1 MTAPKVSRDT
11 DVRLKSDS
19 SRDEGGSNA
28 ELRPS
33 RRSALLSAGICLL
46 LAGLTTGCEKADTG
60 NQVGVMEAALVP
72 PPPVNQNIGIYDRTF
87 TGFEATTCLGCHDPS
102 TTDPTTVSDS
112 IALRHHMMLD
122 PSSPRYKPQ
131 YFCTDCHQPDGT
143 GAMSVTLNCP
153 TCHTSTPHH
162 KSAPAQARHCA
173 ACHGSVINN
182 FDDGHYIPT
191 YKKSIVTPDP
201 NCRVWEDAA
210 HTTCA
215 AGGCRTCH
223 VASTSVT
230 PNTWDND
237 QTHHG
242 TGLGQG
248 GAGSANPPEQCGW
261 CHNIASVGGVP
272 TPAIDI
278 RTCETCHGPTSLH
291 GIEFQYDT
299 NKGNLGFGHIGADFD
314 CWGCHGFFNR
324 YALPPS
330 FGPTIPTIDS
340 IAPMVAKAGV
350 TTQITLT
357 GQSFTNTVVEQNTTY
372 APEVVLSVFDD
383 ARTEVASY
391 VVNPDTFTQA
401 EVKFTIPA
409 DVACG
414 MWNVRVF
421 KARGTA
427 LEVKSNDLPVAVPC
441 PPVISSAVLNGSVLT
456 VSGTGL
462 GASSP
467 PGRIFVLHNGPPK
480 KIEACTVVSWTATTI
495 VADCPNTVP
504 GDVVYVFNGRQIGS
518 GQVE

>member
-1 MTAPKVSRDT
+1 MTAPSRDT
-11 DVRLKSDS
+11 DVRLK
-19 SRDEGGSNA
+19 A

-46 LAGLTTGCEKADTG
+46 LAGLTTGCEKTG
-60 NQVGVMEAALVP
+60 SGDQIGTVEAALVP

-201 NCRVWEDAA
+201 NCRVWKDAG

-223 VASTSVT
+223 VASTAVT
-230 PNTWDND
+230 PNTWNND

-261 CHNIASVGGVP
+261 CHNITSVGGVP

-291 GIEFQYDT
+291 GIEFQYNT
-299 NKGNLGFGHIGADFD
+299 NKGNLGYGHIGADFD
-314 CWGCHGFFNR
+314 CWGCHGFFAK

-330 FGPTIPTIDS
+330 FGPTIPTITS
-340 IAPMVAKAGV
+340 VTPNVTTAGV
-350 TTQITLT
+350 ATSICLD
-357 GQSFTNTVVEQNTTY
+357 GQSITNLVTEQNTTY
-372 APEVVLSVFDD
+372 DPTIVVSLLDD
-383 ARTEVASY
+383 NRTEVPVSGGVIAPTS
-391 VVNPDTFTQA
+391 VTESQVCFSTTL
-401 EVKFTIPA
+401 PA
-409 DVACG
+409 G
-414 MWNVRVF
+414 LFNVRVF
-421 KARGTA
+421 KARGTT
-427 LEVKSNDLPVAVPC
+427 LEVNSNDLPLVVKPSRSIA
-441 PPVISSAVLNGSVLT
+441 SAVLCGNPAT
-456 VSGTGL
+456 VTMTGTGL
-462 GASSP
+462 VCPSTVYSLAGSQFAQ
-467 PGRIFVLHNGPPK
+467 
-480 KIEACTVVSWTATTI
+480 CTVSSCTDTTI
-495 VADCPNTVP
+495 VASCSNAAAGGKVIVSGGGLPVFKAITSCP
-504 GDVVYVFNGRQIGS
+504 
-518 GQVE
+518 

>member
-11 DVRLKSDS
+11 DVRLK
-19 SRDEGGSNA
+19 A
-28 ELRPS
+28 ELRSS

-46 LAGLTTGCEKADTG
+46 LAGLTTGCEKSGSGDQIGT
-60 NQVGVMEAALVP
+60 VEAALVP
-72 PPPVNQNIGIYDRTF
+72 PPPVNQNLGIYDRTF
-87 TGFEATTCLGCHDPS
+87 TGFQPTDCLGCHDPT
-102 TTDPTTVSDS
+102 TTDPLVVSDVV
-112 IALRHHMMLD
+112 ALRHHMMLD

-201 NCRVWEDAA
+201 NCRVWKDAA

-223 VASTSVT
+223 VASTAVT
-230 PNTWDND
+230 PNTWNND

-248 GAGSANPPEQCGW
+248 GAGSKNPPEQCGW
-261 CHNIASVGGVP
+261 CHNISSVGGVP

-299 NKGNLGFGHIGADFD
+299 NKGNLGYGHIGADFD
-314 CWGCHGFFNR
+314 CWGCHGFFAK

-330 FGPTIPTIDS
+330 FGPTIPTFSS
-340 IAPMVAKAGV
+340 ISPMVVKAGV
-350 TTQITLT
+350 ATQVTLV
-357 GQSFTNTVVEQNTTY
+357 GQSFTNTVVEQNMTY
-372 APEVVLSVFDD
+372 DPTVVLSVLD
-383 ARTEVASY
+383 AAHTEVASFEI
-391 VVNPDTFTQA
+391 VPDSFT
-401 EVKFTIPA
+401 ESELKFTIPA
-409 DVACG
+409 SVPCG
-414 MWNVRVF
+414 LWNVRIF

-427 LEVKSNDLPVAVPC
+427 LEVKSNDIPVASDC
-441 PPVISSAVLNGSVLT
+441 RPVVSSAI
-456 VSGTGL
+456 VSGTALAVTGSNF
-462 GASSP
+462 GSSAP
-467 PGRIFVLHNGPPK
+467 PGRLFILHKGPPPAFK
-480 KIEACTVVSWTATTI
+480 ECTTISSWTDTAI
-495 VADCPNTVP
+495 AADCPNTAP
-504 GDVVYVFNGRQIGS
+504 GDVVFVFNGKSMGS
-518 GQVE
+518 GQVK